1 MEIERMVI
9 RVENLFIESSSLEP
23 TLLERIRDSLGK
35 LSEMEGQER
44 EKIYVW
50 WNDLNND
57 FIRLNQNYQDYM
69 RELNSVKA
77 EELMK
82 TREFLVFKDRL
93 IEYLR
98 SFVRSLQTN
107 VNVIEERL
115 KSTERKTIERILGEV
130 TEYELSIPRIDVE
143 VDREQVLQGTEG
155 VCDRYIF
162 TDARRVKENLMELLD
177 IENGENDILLY
188 QNVSGVL
195 SAIGWRGRDKEGE
208 GDLPDS
214 REGSWIDERGTYGM
228 GVLEGTITG
237 AYTPRYI
244 GASSREEYRRKKICE
259 LEEQQKE
266 LEEEISKLVRELE
279 ALEKREEKL
288 EEEWSGFPK
297 EQDLKIAAREYERRE
312 ERLKDLTEKI
322 QSQREHTEEE
332 RKVLEEI
339 RSRAREIC
347 QKCYLAARLELF
359 QKVLE
364 LLRDYQDALTK
375 LQVTHGAYVNGVRS
389 VKLQEEYLEDID
401 QDLDDIRYELGG
413 IQRNRKALT
422 ASLASVAEQLK
433 LTDYEKIQARLNYCL
448 ERLSSLP
455 GEKEESVREKSRLD
469 AEDENLFRLIQ
480 ENLMEKGKKARKKE
494 RLSLAFEKEYRLGY
508 VERGFPVNEDM
519 EDQAGK
525 VCAML
530 AGRFG
535 NKKQSDYFASLQE
548 VYHRNRGSL
557 LEYQITLRTLF
568 EELDEDTDFLDI
580 SMKRID
586 ISAKYRG
593 TAVQFKELLERMTE
607 DAETQQRLLSD
618 KDRELFEDILTN
630 TISKKIRAR
639 IQASKRWVEKMNGL
653 MESMETSSGLTL
665 SLKWKN
671 KRADKEEQLDTRAL
685 VELLQ
690 KDAEIMRPEEGEKL
704 SRHFRSKI
712 EEARKAAG
720 DSGNLQSFHAI
731 MREVLDYRQWFEF
744 QLECQKTGEKRR
756 ELTDRVFFTFS
767 GGEKAM
773 AMYVPLFSAVVAKY
787 AGARQD
793 APRLISLDEAFAGVD
808 EMNIRDMFRLM
819 VEFDFNFMIN
829 SQILWGDYDTVPA
842 LAIYQL
848 VRPENAKYVTV
859 IPYIWNGKVKSM
871 VKTVR

>member
-1 MEIERMVI
+1 M
-9 RVENLFIESSSLEP
+9 
-23 TLLERIRDSLGK
+23 
-35 LSEMEGQER
+35 
-44 EKIYVW
+44 
-50 WNDLNND
+50 
-57 FIRLNQNYQDYM
+57 
-69 RELNSVKA
+69 
-77 EELMK
+77 
-82 TREFLVFKDRL
+82 
-93 IEYLR
+93 
-98 SFVRSLQTN
+98 
-107 VNVIEERL
+107 
-115 KSTERKTIERILGEV
+115 
-130 TEYELSIPRIDVE
+130 
-143 VDREQVLQGTEG
+143 
-155 VCDRYIF
+155 
-162 TDARRVKENLMELLD
+162 
-177 IENGENDILLY
+177 
-188 QNVSGVL
+188 
-195 SAIGWRGRDKEGE
+195 
-208 GDLPDS
+208 
-214 REGSWIDERGTYGM
+214 
-228 GVLEGTITG
+228 
-237 AYTPRYI
+237 
-244 GASSREEYRRKKICE
+244 
-259 LEEQQKE
+259 
-266 LEEEISKLVRELE
+266 
-279 ALEKREEKL
+279 
-288 EEEWSGFPK
+288 
-297 EQDLKIAAREYERRE
+297 
-312 ERLKDLTEKI
+312 
-322 QSQREHTEEE
+322 
-332 RKVLEEI
+332 
-339 RSRAREIC
+339 
-347 QKCYLAARLELF
+347 
-359 QKVLE
+359 
-364 LLRDYQDALTK
+364 RDYQDALTK

-433 LTDYEKIQARLNYCL
+433 LTDYEKIQAR
-448 ERLSSLP
+448 S
-455 GEKEESVREKSRLD
+455 
-469 AEDENLFRLIQ
+469 RLIQ

-744 QLECQKTGEKRR
+744 QLESHGHVCAP
-756 ELTDRVFFTFS
+756 VFRS
-767 GGEKAM
+767 GG
-773 AMYVPLFSAVVAKY
+773 
-787 AGARQD
+787 Q
-793 APRLISLDEAFAGVD
+793 
-808 EMNIRDMFRLM
+808 IRRGQTGR
-819 VEFDFNFMIN
+819 
-829 SQILWGDYDTVPA
+829 SQADLPG
-842 LAIYQL
+842 
-848 VRPENAKYVTV
+848 
-859 IPYIWNGKVKSM
+859 
-871 VKTVR
+871 

>member
-35 LSEMEGQER
+35 ISEMEGQER

-130 TEYELSIPRIDVE
+130 TEYEISIPRIDVE

-208 GDLPDS
+208 GDLPGS
-214 REGSWIDERGTYGM
+214 REGSWIDERGIYGM

-237 AYTPRYI
+237 AYIPRYI

-266 LEEEISKLVRELE
+266 LAEEIGKLARELE

-359 QKVLE
+359 Q
-364 LLRDYQDALTK
+364 
-375 LQVTHGAYVNGVRS
+375 
-389 VKLQEEYLEDID
+389 EEYLEDID

-422 ASLASVAEQLK
+422 ASLTSVLEQLK

-469 AEDENLFRLIQ
+469 AEDENLSRLIQ

-519 EDQAGK
+519 EDQ
-525 VCAML
+525 
-530 AGRFG
+530 
-535 NKKQSDYFASLQE
+535 
-548 VYHRNRGSL
+548 
-557 LEYQITLRTLF
+557 
-568 EELDEDTDFLDI
+568 
-580 SMKRID
+580 
-586 ISAKYRG
+586 
-593 TAVQFKELLERMTE
+593 
-607 DAETQQRLLSD
+607 
-618 KDRELFEDILTN
+618 
-630 TISKKIRAR
+630 
-639 IQASKRWVEKMNGL
+639 
-653 MESMETSSGLTL
+653 
-665 SLKWKN
+665 
-671 KRADKEEQLDTRAL
+671 
-685 VELLQ
+685 
-690 KDAEIMRPEEGEKL
+690 
-704 SRHFRSKI
+704 
-712 EEARKAAG
+712 ARKAAG

-871 VKTVR
+871 VNTVR

>member
-1 MEIERMVI
+1 M
-9 RVENLFIESSSLEP
+9 
-23 TLLERIRDSLGK
+23 
-35 LSEMEGQER
+35 
-44 EKIYVW
+44 
-50 WNDLNND
+50 
-57 FIRLNQNYQDYM
+57 
-69 RELNSVKA
+69 
-77 EELMK
+77 
-82 TREFLVFKDRL
+82 
-93 IEYLR
+93 
-98 SFVRSLQTN
+98 
-107 VNVIEERL
+107 
-115 KSTERKTIERILGEV
+115 
-130 TEYELSIPRIDVE
+130 
-143 VDREQVLQGTEG
+143 
-155 VCDRYIF
+155 
-162 TDARRVKENLMELLD
+162 
-177 IENGENDILLY
+177 
-188 QNVSGVL
+188 
-195 SAIGWRGRDKEGE
+195 
-208 GDLPDS
+208 
-214 REGSWIDERGTYGM
+214 
-228 GVLEGTITG
+228 
-237 AYTPRYI
+237 
-244 GASSREEYRRKKICE
+244 
-259 LEEQQKE
+259 
-266 LEEEISKLVRELE
+266 
-279 ALEKREEKL
+279 
-288 EEEWSGFPK
+288 
-297 EQDLKIAAREYERRE
+297 
-312 ERLKDLTEKI
+312 
-322 QSQREHTEEE
+322 
-332 RKVLEEI
+332 
-339 RSRAREIC
+339 
-347 QKCYLAARLELF
+347 
-359 QKVLE
+359 
-364 LLRDYQDALTK
+364 
-375 LQVTHGAYVNGVRS
+375 
-389 VKLQEEYLEDID
+389 
-401 QDLDDIRYELGG
+401 
-413 IQRNRKALT
+413 
-422 ASLASVAEQLK
+422 AEQLK

-469 AEDENLFRLIQ
+469 AEDENLSRLLQ

-525 VCAML
+525 VCTML

-593 TAVQFKELLERMTE
+593 TAVKFKELLERMTE

>member
-1 MEIERMVI
+1 
-9 RVENLFIESSSLEP
+9 
-23 TLLERIRDSLGK
+23 
-35 LSEMEGQER
+35 MEGQER

-130 TEYELSIPRIDVE
+130 TEYEISIPRIDVE

-208 GDLPDS
+208 GDLPGS

-237 AYTPRYI
+237 AYIPRYI

-266 LEEEISKLVRELE
+266 LAEEIGKLARELE

-322 QSQREHTEEE
+322 QRQREHTEEE

-359 QKVLE
+359 Q
-364 LLRDYQDALTK
+364 
-375 LQVTHGAYVNGVRS
+375 
-389 VKLQEEYLEDID
+389 EEYLEDID

-422 ASLASVAEQLK
+422 ASLTSVAEQLK

-469 AEDENLFRLIQ
+469 AEDENLSRLIQ

-519 EDQAGK
+519 EDQ
-525 VCAML
+525 
-530 AGRFG
+530 
-535 NKKQSDYFASLQE
+535 
-548 VYHRNRGSL
+548 
-557 LEYQITLRTLF
+557 
-568 EELDEDTDFLDI
+568 
-580 SMKRID
+580 
-586 ISAKYRG
+586 
-593 TAVQFKELLERMTE
+593 
-607 DAETQQRLLSD
+607 
-618 KDRELFEDILTN
+618 
-630 TISKKIRAR
+630 
-639 IQASKRWVEKMNGL
+639 
-653 MESMETSSGLTL
+653 
-665 SLKWKN
+665 
-671 KRADKEEQLDTRAL
+671 
-685 VELLQ
+685 
-690 KDAEIMRPEEGEKL
+690 
-704 SRHFRSKI
+704 
-712 EEARKAAG
+712 ARKAAG

-787 AGARQD
+787 EGARQD

-871 VKTVR
+871 VNTVR

>member
-1 MEIERMVI
+1 
-9 RVENLFIESSSLEP
+9 
-23 TLLERIRDSLGK
+23 
-35 LSEMEGQER
+35 
-44 EKIYVW
+44 
-50 WNDLNND
+50 
-57 FIRLNQNYQDYM
+57 
-69 RELNSVKA
+69 
-77 EELMK
+77 
-82 TREFLVFKDRL
+82 
-93 IEYLR
+93 
-98 SFVRSLQTN
+98 
-107 VNVIEERL
+107 
-115 KSTERKTIERILGEV
+115 
-130 TEYELSIPRIDVE
+130 
-143 VDREQVLQGTEG
+143 
-155 VCDRYIF
+155 
-162 TDARRVKENLMELLD
+162 
-177 IENGENDILLY
+177 
-188 QNVSGVL
+188 
-195 SAIGWRGRDKEGE
+195 
-208 GDLPDS
+208 
-214 REGSWIDERGTYGM
+214 
-228 GVLEGTITG
+228 
-237 AYTPRYI
+237 
-244 GASSREEYRRKKICE
+244 
-259 LEEQQKE
+259 
-266 LEEEISKLVRELE
+266 
-279 ALEKREEKL
+279 
-288 EEEWSGFPK
+288 
-297 EQDLKIAAREYERRE
+297 
-312 ERLKDLTEKI
+312 
-322 QSQREHTEEE
+322 
-332 RKVLEEI
+332 
-339 RSRAREIC
+339 
-347 QKCYLAARLELF
+347 
-359 QKVLE
+359 
-364 LLRDYQDALTK
+364 
-375 LQVTHGAYVNGVRS
+375 
-389 VKLQEEYLEDID
+389 
-401 QDLDDIRYELGG
+401 
-413 IQRNRKALT
+413 
-422 ASLASVAEQLK
+422 
-433 LTDYEKIQARLNYCL
+433 
-448 ERLSSLP
+448 
-455 GEKEESVREKSRLD
+455 
-469 AEDENLFRLIQ
+469 
-480 ENLMEKGKKARKKE
+480 
-494 RLSLAFEKEYRLGY
+494 
-508 VERGFPVNEDM
+508 
-519 EDQAGK
+519 
-525 VCAML
+525 ML

-568 EELDEDTDFLDI
+568 EELDEDTDYMDI

-593 TAVQFKELLERMTE
+593 TAVKFKELLERMTE

-793 APRLISLDEAFAGVD
+793 TPRLISLDEAFAGVD

-871 VKTVR
+871 VNTVR